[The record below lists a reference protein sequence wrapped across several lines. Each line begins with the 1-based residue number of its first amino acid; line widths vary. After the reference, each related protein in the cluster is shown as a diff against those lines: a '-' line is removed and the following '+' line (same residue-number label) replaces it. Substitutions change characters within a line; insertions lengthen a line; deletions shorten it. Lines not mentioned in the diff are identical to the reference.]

1 MLQGLPATGFG
12 VHVAQFEFLV
22 AHGVSQ
28 RRDMDRTERF
38 YKIEMLIRSRECVS
52 FATLLEALEVSPA
65 TLKRDLQYLRE
76 RMDAPIEYDA
86 DANGYRFGQTW
97 GGTAKPHELPGV
109 WFSEKELHALLT
121 MHQMLAGL
129 DEDGILSRHLAPM
142 FDKLTGMLGAD
153 EAEARELTQRVKLI
167 STAKRR
173 VPSEYFETVGSAVVK
188 RQRLMLNY
196 RKRGAGAKVGERV
209 VSPQRL
215 VHYRNTWYLDA
226 WCHQSDGF
234 RRFALDALEGAALLP
249 DKAKTVASRQLEA
262 ELDQGYG
269 IFAGSQARRAVLIF
283 SAETAQWVAREE
295 WHPAQQSE
303 WLADGRW
310 QLTVPYVDATELLMD
325 LLRHAGQVEVVGPAD
340 LRKAYAKRLR
350 DAVDQLG

>member
-1 MLQGLPATGFG
+1 
-12 VHVAQFEFLV
+12 
-22 AHGVSQ
+22 
-28 RRDMDRTERF
+28 MDRTERF
-38 YKIEMLIRSRECVS
+38 YKIELLIRNRECVS

-86 DANGYRFGQTW
+86 LANGYRFGQAAA
-97 GGTAKPHELPGV
+97 GQLGRGRAHELPGV

-121 MHQMLAGL
+121 MHQMLSGL
-129 DEDGILSRHLAPM
+129 DEDGILSRHLQPM

-153 EAEARELTQRVKLI
+153 EAEAKALTQRVKLI

-173 VPSEYFETVGSAVVK
+173 VPSEFFETVGSAVVK
-188 RQRLMLNY
+188 RQRLRLQY
-196 RKRGAGAKVGERV
+196 RSRGAASALKERL

-226 WCHQSDGF
+226 WCHQSEGF
-234 RRFALDALEGAALLP
+234 RRFALDAMEAAELLP
-249 DKAKTVASRQLEA
+249 ERAKAVAIKQLEA

-269 IFAGSQARRAVLIF
+269 IFAGAKTREAQLIF
-283 SAETAQWVAREE
+283 SAEAAQWVSREE

-310 QLTVPYVDATELLMD
+310 RLRVPYVDATELLMD

-340 LRKAYAKRLR
+340 LRAAFAKRLR
-350 DAVDQLG
+350 QAVQDLG